1 MRCAA
6 CGSRG
11 LRRTSRAVVLTGPG
25 KLKPGNVCRGC
36 ASTGW
41 LLVFGDVEHA
51 SKLHRAKREHVN
63 ALAALVDAPL
73 PRTCAAPSRA
83 GDLCELIEGHG
94 GSRHVAL
101 KHSGHSTV
109 VVHWEDPT

>member
-1 MRCAA
+1 M
-6 CGSRG
+6 
-11 LRRTSRAVVLTGPG
+11 LTGPG

-51 SKLHRAKREHVN
+51 SKQHRAKREHVN
-63 ALAALVDAPL
+63 ALAALVDAPPL
-73 PRTCAAPSRA
+73 TRACSVMSRS
-83 GDLCELIEGHG
+83 GDFCELIDGHS

-101 KHSGHSTV
+101 KHSGQSTV
-109 VVHWEDPT
+109 VVHWEDPI